1 MMLVEACQQSLD
13 DKWDVKRTPGECPG
27 AEISFKVLNT
37 LLSTVRSLGVSLDVW
52 KSADPKK
59 KYEWTSLM
67 GGEKRK
73 LLKKLPEQF
82 HKILPQD
89 KAPAVQKLWNEFREL
104 LEMINSP
111 DPIGEDINHIEVKAR
126 DWGKLMVS
134 MSGSG
139 AGYLA
144 ETIITPYMHI
154 LVFHV
159 PTMMRIH
166 GSLKNF
172 SGQGVEKKNDDI
184 RRFFHRKINRWDAST
199 SVLLVEKRQ
208 EDLGGYERQPR
219 KYMKKNEAFWCNG
232 GKQQIARDYPRIS
245 TQTTQPRED

>member
-1 MMLVEACQQSLD
+1 
-13 DKWDVKRTPGECPG
+13 
-27 AEISFKVLNT
+27 
-37 LLSTVRSLGVSLDVW
+37 VW

-67 GGEKRK
+67 GGEKHK

-89 KAPAVQKLWNEFREL
+89 KAPAVQKLWNVSN
-104 LEMINSP
+104 MIFNNNIAPVQGFVPLTEQISNSYQ
-111 DPIGEDINHIEVKAR
+111 IF
-126 DWGKLMVS
+126 
-134 MSGSG
+134 
-139 AGYLA
+139 YL
-144 ETIITPYMHI
+144 P
-154 LVFHV
+154 
-159 PTMMRIH
+159 
-166 GSLKNF
+166 
-172 SGQGVEKKNDDI
+172 GVEKKNDDI

>member
-1 MMLVEACQQSLD
+1 
-13 DKWDVKRTPGECPG
+13 
-27 AEISFKVLNT
+27 
-37 LLSTVRSLGVSLDVW
+37 
-52 KSADPKK
+52 
-59 KYEWTSLM
+59 
-67 GGEKRK
+67 
-73 LLKKLPEQF
+73 
-82 HKILPQD
+82 
-89 KAPAVQKLWNEFREL
+89 
-104 LEMINSP
+104 
-111 DPIGEDINHIEVKAR
+111 
-126 DWGKLMVS
+126 MVS

-172 SGQGVEKKNDDI
+172 SGRGNVCVGFFFVILVKRTIKNNIAPVQGFVPLTEQISNSYQIFYLPGVEKKNDDI

-199 SVLLVEKRQ
+199 SVLLVKKRQ